1 MKNIDKNIRQT
12 VKNNLCISCGICEG
26 ICPVKA
32 IKATGKGKMVVD
44 KNCTN
49 CGLCKSYCP
58 GLHSG
63 INIEGNV
70 YVQMSGKVEKSYVG
84 RTKDRKIL
92 NNAVSGGEVTQIIL
106 TLLQNNI
113 YDYAL
118 GIQNVCFNKENDM
131 EVYSYQSYSEDYQK
145 SVYTMPSYAKAV
157 RFIIE
162 NPDKK
167 IIIIG
172 SGCVISSVK
181 KYLSK
186 NKKSGGYLFI
196 GLFCDCTLNNN
207 IEKYF
212 QRYAKGTKTTI
223 TGLQYRS
230 KEENGWPGDL
240 KLLFNEKYI
249 MIPREERYKIVPY
262 FKNERCIYCIDHMN
276 VNSDISVGDN
286 YTGIHSDKLGSNSI
300 VVRTQKGLSI
310 MQLVENKLSL
320 YDIDYNIILDSQN
333 IKAKEKNYIYSK
345 ILKKKEN
352 IDINIERCNN
362 NLYFEEKEY
371 KELKATLKRL
381 KKGRKY
387 IPFFFD
393 IYVLIKGDSNLYN
406 RLSAKRKLER

>member
-32 IKATGKGKMVVD
+32 IKAVGKGKMVID

-63 INIEGNV
+63 ISIEDNV

-92 NNAVSGGEVTQIIL
+92 NNAVSGGVVTQLALI
-106 TLLQNNI
+106 LLQKNI
-113 YDYAL
+113 YDYVL
-118 GIQNVCFNKENDM
+118 GIRNTCFNKENHM

-162 NPDKK
+162 NPNKK

-172 SGCVISSVK
+172 SGCVISAVK
-181 KYLSK
+181 KYLLK
-186 NKKSGGYLFI
+186 NGETDKYLFI

-212 QRYAKGTKTTI
+212 QRYAKGTKITI

-230 KEENGWPGDL
+230 KEGRGWPGDL

-249 MIPREERYKIVPY
+249 MIPREERYKVVPY
-262 FKNERCIYCIDHMN
+262 FRNERCIYCIDHMN

-286 YTGIHSDKLGSNSI
+286 YTGIHADKLGSNSI
-300 VVRTQKGLSI
+300 VVRTKKGLDV
-310 MQLVENKLSL
+310 MQLAENKLSL
-320 YDIDYNIILDSQN
+320 YDIDYNIILESQN
-333 IKAKEKNYIYSK
+333 IKVKEKNYIY
-345 ILKKKEN
+345 
-352 IDINIERCNN
+352 
-362 NLYFEEKEY
+362 
-371 KELKATLKRL
+371 
-381 KKGRKY
+381 
-387 IPFFFD
+387 
-393 IYVLIKGDSNLYN
+393 
-406 RLSAKRKLER
+406 

>member
-1 MKNIDKNIRQT
+1 
-12 VKNNLCISCGICEG
+12 
-26 ICPVKA
+26 
-32 IKATGKGKMVVD
+32 
-44 KNCTN
+44 
-49 CGLCKSYCP
+49 
-58 GLHSG
+58 
-63 INIEGNV
+63 
-70 YVQMSGKVEKSYVG
+70 
-84 RTKDRKIL
+84 
-92 NNAVSGGEVTQIIL
+92 
-106 TLLQNNI
+106 
-113 YDYAL
+113 
-118 GIQNVCFNKENDM
+118 
-131 EVYSYQSYSEDYQK
+131 
-145 SVYTMPSYAKAV
+145 
-157 RFIIE
+157 
-162 NPDKK
+162 
-167 IIIIG
+167 
-172 SGCVISSVK
+172 
-181 KYLSK
+181 
-186 NKKSGGYLFI
+186 
-196 GLFCDCTLNNN
+196 
-207 IEKYF
+207 
-212 QRYAKGTKTTI
+212 
-223 TGLQYRS
+223 
-230 KEENGWPGDL
+230 
-240 KLLFNEKYI
+240 

-371 KELKATLKRL
+371 KELKAALKRL

>member
-1 MKNIDKNIRQT
+1 
-12 VKNNLCISCGICEG
+12 
-26 ICPVKA
+26 
-32 IKATGKGKMVVD
+32 
-44 KNCTN
+44 
-49 CGLCKSYCP
+49 
-58 GLHSG
+58 
-63 INIEGNV
+63 
-70 YVQMSGKVEKSYVG
+70 
-84 RTKDRKIL
+84 
-92 NNAVSGGEVTQIIL
+92 
-106 TLLQNNI
+106 
-113 YDYAL
+113 
-118 GIQNVCFNKENDM
+118 M

-167 IIIIG
+167 VIIIG

>member
-1 MKNIDKNIRQT
+1 
-12 VKNNLCISCGICEG
+12 
-26 ICPVKA
+26 
-32 IKATGKGKMVVD
+32 
-44 KNCTN
+44 
-49 CGLCKSYCP
+49 
-58 GLHSG
+58 
-63 INIEGNV
+63 
-70 YVQMSGKVEKSYVG
+70 
-84 RTKDRKIL
+84 
-92 NNAVSGGEVTQIIL
+92 
-106 TLLQNNI
+106 
-113 YDYAL
+113 
-118 GIQNVCFNKENDM
+118 
-131 EVYSYQSYSEDYQK
+131 
-145 SVYTMPSYAKAV
+145 
-157 RFIIE
+157 
-162 NPDKK
+162 
-167 IIIIG
+167 
-172 SGCVISSVK
+172 
-181 KYLSK
+181 
-186 NKKSGGYLFI
+186 
-196 GLFCDCTLNNN
+196 
-207 IEKYF
+207 
-212 QRYAKGTKTTI
+212 
-223 TGLQYRS
+223 
-230 KEENGWPGDL
+230 
-240 KLLFNEKYI
+240 
-249 MIPREERYKIVPY
+249 
-262 FKNERCIYCIDHMN
+262 MN

>member
-92 NNAVSGGEVTQIIL
+92 NNAVSGGVVTQIIL

-186 NKKSGGYLFI
+186 NKKSGGYWFI
-196 GLFCDCTLNNN
+196 L
-207 IEKYF
+207 
-212 QRYAKGTKTTI
+212 R
-223 TGLQYRS
+223 
-230 KEENGWPGDL
+230 
-240 KLLFNEKYI
+240 
-249 MIPREERYKIVPY
+249 
-262 FKNERCIYCIDHMN
+262 
-276 VNSDISVGDN
+276 
-286 YTGIHSDKLGSNSI
+286 
-300 VVRTQKGLSI
+300 
-310 MQLVENKLSL
+310 
-320 YDIDYNIILDSQN
+320 
-333 IKAKEKNYIYSK
+333 
-345 ILKKKEN
+345 
-352 IDINIERCNN
+352 
-362 NLYFEEKEY
+362 LYFE
-371 KELKATLKRL
+371 
-381 KKGRKY
+381 
-387 IPFFFD
+387 
-393 IYVLIKGDSNLYN
+393 
-406 RLSAKRKLER
+406 